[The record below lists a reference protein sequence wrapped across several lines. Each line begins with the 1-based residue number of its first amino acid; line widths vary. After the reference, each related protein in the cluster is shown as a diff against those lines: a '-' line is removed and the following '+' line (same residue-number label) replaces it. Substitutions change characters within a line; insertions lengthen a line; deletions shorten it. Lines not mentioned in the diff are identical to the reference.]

1 MKRIMILLALLGVVG
16 VSGAS
21 VLDWDVEDW
30 VGGSLTGNFTVD
42 GVTIDFTFTGDT
54 GFMVDDSHPQANED
68 LPGDDHTW
76 PDAAGLWWAANFD
89 NALTDPTIT
98 IEIKFSQLVNPSF
111 QVYDVDGVGPS
122 VWETLQVQ
130 GFDGV
135 NPVSMDLSA
144 GSEIAISG
152 DTFSSTDFDT
162 SPGDARNTATV
173 ALNEF
178 LGVDKIVMTY
188 KSSTGT
194 GRGEI
199 LSDIEFN
206 DPIPEPATMLL
217 LGLGGFLVR
226 RKK

>member
-1 MKRIMILLALLGVVG
+1 MILLGIMGMVNIA
-16 VSGAS
+16 GAS
-21 VLDWDVEDW
+21 TLDWDIEDW
-30 VGGSLTGNFTVD
+30 IGGQMAQSFIVD

-76 PDAAGLWWAANFD
+76 PDAAGLWWAAEFD

-98 IEIKFSQLVNPSF
+98 ITIEFSQLVNPSF
-111 QVYDVDGVGPS
+111 DVYDVDGRSSGGI
-122 VWETLQVQ
+122 WETLQVQ

-152 DTFSSTDFDT
+152 DTFSSTDFDA
-162 SPGDARNTATV
+162 SPGDVRNTAKV
-173 ALNEF
+173 ALNQF

-206 DPIPEPATMLL
+206 DPVPEPATMLL